1 MALPTYNKSQRRQS
15 FEQLPKAAYV
25 VEIKSAKEE
34 KNKKDDG
41 SHLTIFFDIAE
52 GEYQNYYRKRYDS
65 NKNEDKKWPND
76 GVFYLTVPSAGCQ
89 EYVLTNWNTFFAD
102 LEDSNNGFEF
112 GGDVKTL
119 KGKLIGAK
127 MCIEQSEYNGRIY
140 DHTKWKWT
148 CVAEDVR
155 HGKAGQLPNDKLIQQ
170 SASPSSGSGWTSM
183 AQIPD
188 DDLPFS

>member
-41 SHLTIFFDIAE
+41 THLTIFFDIAE

-76 GVFYLTVPSAGCQ
+76 AVFRLTIPYPNCPD
-89 EYVLTNWNTFFAD
+89 YVVTNYDTFFAD
-102 LEDSNNGFEF
+102 LEDSNNGFVF
-112 GGDVKTL
+112 GGDEKAL

-127 MCIEQSEYNGRIY
+127 MHIRQTEYNGKVY
-140 DHTKWKWT
+140 DHTHMKWS

-155 HGKAGQLPNDKLIQQ
+155 KGKI
-170 SASPSSGSGWTSM
+170 TRF
-183 AQIPD
+183 PD
-188 DDLPFS
+188 DVLVQNLFNIFDLYESVKSIFRINLYERSL